1 MEKPPCC
8 SPGRAVPPRVEHR
21 PLQNQLHRGQWT
33 YHRSSCCWGCANT
46 HGRRNRSDVPRGR
59 ALPPRAEH
67 QHSAATAASHHD
79 STGRASPPRGV
90 PSVHTT
96 DGVVAGR
103 CTYTNR
109 RRCSGVKL
117 GPTRF
122 SILVT
127 AQRPKNKRRGEE
139 AVCLLPVSGSTSRDN
154 GECGNQIFG

>member
-1 MEKPPCC
+1 M
-8 SPGRAVPPRVEHR
+8 PPRVEHR
-21 PLQNQLHRGQWT
+21 PC
-33 YHRSSCCWGCANT
+33 SISCTEDSGHSTEETVAGGCANT
-46 HGRRNRSDVPRGR
+46 HGRRNRRDVPRGR
-59 ALPPRAEH
+59 ALPPRVEH
-67 QHSAATAASHHD
+67 QRSAATAVSHHD
-79 STGRASPPRGV
+79 STGRASPPRGI
-90 PSVHTT
+90 PSAHTT

-139 AVCLLPVSGSTSRDN
+139 AVGTASQWFHQPR
-154 GECGNQIFG
+154 